1 MKRVD
6 LTDACPGSW
15 RPWRRV
21 RTEVDGRERHW
32 PTKGDVRVLDGAGP
46 DVSGTHWTTPRPR
59 GCLSCVESY
68 APKAVMGRAFA
79 FDRVVVEVGCS
90 VSDRADEAYL
100 RLPGVTFG
108 VREWSPVAGT
118 PRSRSTCNP
127 RRQVLQSHLNRA
139 APTALVHDYS

>member
-1 MKRVD
+1 MDANDIGQPRVMFGFSTALA
-6 LTDACPGSW
+6 LTYRG
-15 RPWRRV
+15 
-21 RTEVDGRERHW
+21 RTGPLPNR
-32 PTKGDVRVLDGAGP
+32 GAA
-46 DVSGTHWTTPRPR
+46 
-59 GCLSCVESY
+59 SCVESY
-68 APKAVMGRAFA
+68 APKAVMGRALA

-100 RLPGVTFG
+100 RLPRVTFG